1 MDRIVGGKFKLGKKI
16 GCGSFGVI
24 YLGEP
29 IVRFPAPPELPFPPP
44 RLVSLFAVLFLTLS
58 PIAGTDMDTYEIVA
72 VKIVSSYIRISSTS
86 IDWFD
91 A

>member
-29 IVRFPAPPELPFPPP
+29 IVRFPAPPGG
-44 RLVSLFAVLFLTLS
+44 SISA
-58 PIAGTDMDTYEIVA
+58 AA
-72 VKIVSSYIRISSTS
+72 SS
-86 IDWFD
+86 
-91 A
+91 